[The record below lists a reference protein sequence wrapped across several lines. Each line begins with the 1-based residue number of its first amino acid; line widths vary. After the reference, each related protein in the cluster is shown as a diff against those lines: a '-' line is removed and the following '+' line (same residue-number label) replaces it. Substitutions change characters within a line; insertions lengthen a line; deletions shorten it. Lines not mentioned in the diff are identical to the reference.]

1 MRMRKLPWAEDF
13 LKEQEVVIK
22 EPSTYAGKWKHLL
35 NKEVLHVEIG
45 TGKGDYWIL
54 MSQKQPENGWIGIE
68 KNNNV
73 AALAVRKYTK
83 LEEAMSNVAFINDD
97 AENISDWFEKG
108 EVDVIHLNF
117 SDPWPKKRAH
127 KKRLSN
133 EKFIRQYADILNDDG
148 EIQMKTDNSSL
159 FEYSVIEFQKCGW
172 FLHDFSVDF
181 RRNEHDEDAI
191 SEYERKFMEKGQ
203 PIYRAVW
210 KKYPIKNEN

>member
-13 LKEQEVVIK
+13 LKEQDVVIK
-22 EPSTYAGKWKHLL
+22 EPHTYAGTWKQLL
-35 NKEVLHVEIG
+35 HKDVLHVEIG

-83 LEEAMSNVAFINDD
+83 LEEAMNNVAFINDD
-97 AENISDWFEKG
+97 AENISEWFQKG

-133 EKFIRQYADILNDDG
+133 EKFIRQYADILSEDG

-159 FEYSVIEFQKCGW
+159 FEYSIIEFQKCGW

>member
-13 LKEQEVVIK
+13 LKEQDVVIK
-22 EPSTYAGKWKHLL
+22 EPHAYAGTWKQRLH
-35 NKEVLHVEIG
+35 KDVLHVEIG

-54 MSQKQPENGWIGIE
+54 MSQKYPENGWIGIE

-97 AENISDWFEKG
+97 AENISEWFQKG

-133 EKFIRQYADILNDDG
+133 EKFIRQYADILSEDG

-159 FEYSVIEFQKCGW
+159 FEYSIIEFQKCGW

>member
-13 LKEQEVVIK
+13 LKEQDVVIK
-22 EPSTYAGKWKHLL
+22 EPSAYAGKWRTLL
-35 NKEVLHVEIG
+35 KKERLHVEIG
-45 TGKGDYWIL
+45 TGKGDYL
-54 MSQKQPENGWIGIE
+54 LQMCQKYQDSGWIGIE

-73 AALAVRKYTK
+73 AALAVRKYTR
-83 LEEAMSNVAFINDD
+83 LEEPVENMAFINGD
-97 AENISDWFEKG
+97 AEEISSWFEHG

-133 EKFIRQYADILNDDG
+133 EKFIRQYGDILSENG
-148 EIQMKTDNSSL
+148 EIRMKTDNSSL

-172 FLHDFSVDF
+172 FLHEFSVDF
-181 RRNEHDEDAI
+181 RRVEHEEDAI
-191 SEYERKFMEKGQ
+191 TEYEHKFMEKGQ

-210 KKYPIKNEN
+210 RKHPILNES

>member
-22 EPSTYAGKWKHLL
+22 EPSTYAGKWKQLL

-83 LEEAMSNVAFINDD
+83 LEEAMKNVAFINDD